1 MDFFKS
7 HLGFFQFSLLLI
19 KLDLKLEIMLAI
31 AVNRIV
37 SHELIHPRCNLREH
51 VLLANC
57 SLEMHAVLGLLHL
70 TLLTLLQ
77 DAVDGDQL
85 AL

>member
-1 MDFFKS
+1 
-7 HLGFFQFSLLLI
+7 
-19 KLDLKLEIMLAI
+19 
-31 AVNRIV
+31 
-37 SHELIHPRCNLREH
+37 
-51 VLLANC
+51 
-57 SLEMHAVLGLLHL
+57 MHAVLGLLHL